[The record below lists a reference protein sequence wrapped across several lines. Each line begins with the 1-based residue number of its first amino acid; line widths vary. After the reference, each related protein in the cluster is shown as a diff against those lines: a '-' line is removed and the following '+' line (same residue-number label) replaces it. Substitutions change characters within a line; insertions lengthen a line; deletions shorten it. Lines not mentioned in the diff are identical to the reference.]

1 MRIVDVTQWH
11 SPVSGGI
18 RTYLN
23 AKARWAASN
32 GHDHGV
38 VVTGA
43 APTRGWLE
51 RSPLVTV
58 RGRTPSRRWGY
69 HLALRPGPIL
79 GALEELAPDVVVLHD
94 TTSFPQ
100 AIARWAA
107 PRGVPVV
114 VVVHSDLAI
123 GAAGLPLP
131 VRGPAAWA
139 LGVVQRR
146 GLRAPRVVLVA
157 SQESRRRV
165 ERATR
170 RPVMVSPLGVD
181 LEPFAS
187 ARPNAGLRARLAGPE
202 EALLL
207 YAGRLSGEKR
217 VELLAQALAQL
228 RDVPARLAIAGTGAA
243 ESRLRRTARRLGIA
257 ERVRFLGY
265 VGDRERLAE
274 LMATA
279 DAFVHPSP
287 HEPFGLAPLEA
298 LATGCRVVAPR
309 TGGTGETLAG
319 REGAVL
325 VAPSDP
331 RALADGV
338 RQALAG
344 PRPAPDL
351 SELGWD
357 ATFSREWDLYRRLAD
372 GSPIAPFELRSPRPP
387 TDVVDT

>member
-1 MRIVDVTQWH
+1 VRVVDVTQWH

-23 AKARWAASN
+23 AKARWAAA
-32 GHDHGV
+32 GGRDHGV
-38 VVTGA
+38 VVTGERR
-43 APTRGWLE
+43 TRGWLE
-51 RSPLVTV
+51 KSPVVTV

-69 HLALRPGPIL
+69 RLALRPGAIL
-79 GALEELAPDVVVLHD
+79 DALEELGPDVVVLHD

-100 AIARWAA
+100 AVARWAA
-107 PRGVPVV
+107 PRGIPVV

-139 LGVVQRR
+139 LGMVQRH
-146 GLRAPRVVLVA
+146 GLRAPKVVLVA

-165 ERATR
+165 APSTP

-181 LEPFAS
+181 LEPFAG
-187 ARPNAGLRARLAGPE
+187 ARPDDALRAELAEPG

-217 VELLAQALAQL
+217 VELLPRALARL
-228 RDVPARLAIAGTGAA
+228 GGTPARLLIAGTGAA
-243 ESRLRRTARRLGIA
+243 ESRLRREARKVGV
-257 ERVRFLGY
+257 EDRVRLLGY
-265 VGDRERLAE
+265 VGDRERLAR

-279 DAFVHPSP
+279 DVFVHPSP

-298 LATGCRVVAPR
+298 LASGCRVVAPR

-325 VAPSDP
+325 VAPDDAG
-331 RALADGV
+331 ALADGV
-338 RQALAG
+338 REAMSR

-357 ATFSREWDLYRRLAD
+357 ATFTREWDLYRRLAE
-372 GSPIAPFELRSPRPP
+372 GRPIVPFEQA
-387 TDVVDT
+387 

>member
-1 MRIVDVTQWH
+1 VRIVDVTQWH

-23 AKARWAASN
+23 AKARWAAAS

-43 APTRGWLE
+43 QRTRGWLE

-69 HLALRPGPIL
+69 RIALRPGPIL
-79 GALEELAPDVVVLHD
+79 AALDELEPDVVVLHD

-100 AIARWAA
+100 AIARWAG

-139 LGVVQRR
+139 LRLVQRQ

-165 ERATR
+165 APSTP

-181 LEPFAS
+181 LEPFAGAQPS
-187 ARPNAGLRARLAGPE
+187 ESLRAELTAPG
-202 EALLL
+202 EAMLL

-217 VELLAQALAQL
+217 VELLPEALARLGDL
-228 RDVPARLAIAGTGAA
+228 RARLVIAGTGAA
-243 ESRLRRTARRLGIA
+243 EGRLLRVAKRVGVE
-257 ERVRFLGY
+257 ERVRLLGY

-274 LMATA
+274 LMASA
-279 DAFVHPSP
+279 DVFVHPSP

-298 LATGCRVVAPR
+298 LASGCRVVAPR

-325 VAPSDP
+325 VAPDDAV
-331 RALADGV
+331 ALADGV
-338 RQALAG
+338 REALTL

-357 ATFSREWDLYRRLAD
+357 ATFSREWDLYRRLAE
-372 GSPIAPFELRSPRPP
+372 GRPIAPFEQA
-387 TDVVDT
+387 